1 MTTRPSIL
9 PSSISAKIALTSSS
23 GRTVLFGLTVRGS
36 IVGTR
41 KDMAEALDF
50 FARGKISPTY
60 TVRPLDDV
68 NAIFSEMEEGRI
80 DGRVVMDMRS

>member
-1 MTTRPSIL
+1 MSLVGL
-9 PSSISAKIALTSSS
+9 PPEKFPLDVFT
-23 GRTVLFGLTVRGS
+23 TVLFGLTVRGS

-50 FARGKISPTY
+50 FARGAITPTY
-60 TVRPLDDV
+60 TVRPLDDI
-68 NAIFSEMEEGRI
+68 NAIFAEMEDGRI